1 VAGLARGA
9 SDLRRAGAAPREDAE
24 CLTAG
29 GQVSYG
35 FVAERVQV
43 CESVVT
49 MRWVSTKVTNTRDN
63 CSVLVLLAVVVLLAP
78 KAPRTLARRKSL
90 RWTARGLREA
100 VMTVEVDWFID
111 GVSCMARLADG

>member
-1 VAGLARGA
+1 MRNVSRLGVRCPM
-9 SDLRRAGAAPREDAE
+9 DL
-24 CLTAG
+24 LQT
-29 GQVSYG
+29 
-35 FVAERVQV
+35 VQL
-43 CESVVT
+43 CESIVT

-100 VMTVEVDWFID
+100 VRTVEVAWFID
-111 GVSCMARLADG
+111 GVPALARFEAGNGDVLSLTPFA